1 VGKVIRAKTSP
12 VPAKEAGAVNAAAKF
27 DPSKPLANV
36 RRERF
41 CWAIAQGHRLG
52 PAYELAGFAGKS
64 PRLPWQLK
72 HEPCIEARVSRL
84 LEQRIEADTRA
95 RHRADEKI
103 DDARLR
109 LIRELERMAYSDAR
123 DLAQ

>member
-1 VGKVIRAKTSP
+1 
-12 VPAKEAGAVNAAAKF
+12 
-27 DPSKPLANV
+27 
-36 RRERF
+36 
-41 CWAIAQGHRLG
+41 
-52 PAYELAGFAGKS
+52 
-64 PRLPWQLK
+64 LPWQLK